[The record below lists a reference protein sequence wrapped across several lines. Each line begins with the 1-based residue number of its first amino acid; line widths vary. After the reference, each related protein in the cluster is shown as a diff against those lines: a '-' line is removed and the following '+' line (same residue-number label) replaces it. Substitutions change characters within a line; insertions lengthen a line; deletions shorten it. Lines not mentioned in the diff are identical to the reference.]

1 MPKLMMTG
9 STTKTTD
16 NKNIKDDM
24 IGPQMRKKSFEDLCW
39 QPKTPICPILVLLVP
54 RNSSYEL
61 VFGHEHLPK
70 YPAPCLELNVGS
82 LW

>member
-54 RNSSYEL
+54 RNSKVMS
-61 VFGHEHLPK
+61 
-70 YPAPCLELNVGS
+70 
-82 LW
+82 